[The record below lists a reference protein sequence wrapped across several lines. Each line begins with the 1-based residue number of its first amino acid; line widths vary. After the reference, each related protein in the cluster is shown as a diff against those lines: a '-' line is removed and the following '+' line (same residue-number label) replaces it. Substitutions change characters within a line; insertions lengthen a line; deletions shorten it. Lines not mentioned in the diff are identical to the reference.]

1 MTGHLTTSSTTV
13 YGEDRRSGRSGSA
26 RMACAGSFDCMM
38 HETWIPKDCS
48 SAFSVNGWNTE

>member
-1 MTGHLTTSSTTV
+1 MTSA
-13 YGEDRRSGRSGSA
+13 GSCTLLFDKLVA
-26 RMACAGSFDCMM
+26 NSCVSFIWSGSFDYMI